1 MILISNLAYAVATI
15 FGDVAVAMTVL
26 PVFVVPIM
34 AFGGFFIAF
43 DTIPVY
49 FEWLS
54 ALSYFK

>member
-1 MILISNLAYAVATI
+1 MKIVSNSAYAVATI
-15 FGDVAVAMTVL
+15 FGDVAIATTML
-26 PVFVVPIM
+26 SVFVIPIM